1 MANITI
7 ILLFIAAVAIAAAVS
22 SFITSQKMRGKVA
35 YMLDALEDKELNFR
49 FDEKRIRGRKFN
61 KTLNRL
67 RNIFDKER
75 HEIIE
80 QEKYFG
86 LMLDHVKTGVAVIE
100 EDGRVNYC
108 NSTALSLLGI
118 ATFGHIRQLRPVSDY
133 LYEAFQ
139 TIADGTEEK
148 ASYYNESGKMT
159 ISITA
164 SEATIGKEKVRIIAF
179 NDISNEIAENEQ
191 QSWSKLI
198 RVLTHEIMNTI
209 TPIASL
215 SDTLLKFDGV
225 SDDVRDG
232 LSTISQSSKGLI
244 KFVDSYRNLTRV
256 APPVKKAFY
265 FRELAERV
273 ISLTKEQ
280 AVISG
285 ATCTYE
291 EKTDDIILYADEG
304 QITQILINLV
314 KNAIQAEAK
323 SIRITAQ
330 ITPSEQTVI
339 SVSNDGLPI
348 SRESQDEIF
357 VPFFTTK
364 QEGTGIGLSLS
375 RQIMRLHNGSLTLTR
390 SDENGTIFTML
401 FR

>member
-1 MANITI
+1 MTNLTTI
-7 ILLFIAAVAIAAAVS
+7 LIVIAAVVITAAVT
-22 SFITSQKMRGKVA
+22 SFLTSRKMRAKVA

-49 FDEKRIRGRKFN
+49 FDEKRWRGRKFN

-86 LMLDHVKTGVAVIE
+86 LMLDHVKTGIAVVE
-100 EDGRVNYC
+100 KDGRVAYSN
-108 NSTALSLLGI
+108 NTALSLLGI
-118 ATFGHIRQLRPVSDY
+118 ATFGHIRQLRAVSDS
-133 LYEAFQ
+133 LYESFQ
-139 TIADGTEEK
+139 TIADGSEER

-159 ISITA
+159 ISLTA
-164 SEATIGKEKVRIIAF
+164 SEATIGKETVRIIAF
-179 NDISNEIAENEQ
+179 NDISSEIAENEQ

-198 RVLTHEIMNTI
+198 RVLTHEIMNTV
-209 TPIASL
+209 TPISSL
-215 SDTLLKFDGV
+215 SETLLSFDGL
-225 SDDVRDG
+225 SDDLKNG

-256 APPVKKAFY
+256 AAPVRKAFY

-273 ISLTKEQ
+273 ISLTREQ
-280 AVISG
+280 AAMNG
-285 ATCTYE
+285 AVCTYE
-291 EKTDDIILYADEG
+291 EMSEDIILYADEG

-314 KNAIQAEAK
+314 KNALQAEARNIVV
-323 SIRITAQ
+323 SAQ

-339 SVSNDGLPI
+339 SVTNDGQPI

-390 SDENGTIFTML
+390 SDESGTVFTLL

>member
-1 MANITI
+1 MMNISI
-7 ILLFIAAVAIAAAVS
+7 ILLIMVAVVITAAVTSFVVS
-22 SFITSQKMRGKVA
+22 RKMRDKVA

-49 FDEKRIRGRKFN
+49 FDEKRLRGRKFN

-100 EDGRVNYC
+100 KDGRVNYC
-108 NSTALSLLGI
+108 NSTALNLLGI
-118 ATFGHIRQLRPVSDY
+118 ATFGHIRQLRAVSDS
-133 LYEAFQ
+133 LYDAFQ

-164 SEATIGKEKVRIIAF
+164 SQATIGKDIVRIIAF
-179 NDISNEIAENEQ
+179 NDISSEIAENEQ

-225 SDDVRDG
+225 SEDIKNG

-244 KFVDSYRNLTRV
+244 KFVESYRNLTRV
-256 APPVKKAFY
+256 APPVRKAFY

-273 ISLTKEQ
+273 INLTKDQ
-280 AVISG
+280 ALTSG
-285 ATCTYE
+285 AVCKYKE
-291 EKTDDIILYADEG
+291 QSEDIILYADEG

-314 KNAIQAEAK
+314 KNAIQAEARNIK
-323 SIRITAQ
+323 ITAQ
-330 ITPSEQTVI
+330 ITLSEQTIITVF
-339 SVSNDGLPI
+339 NDGTPI

-375 RQIMRLHNGSLTLTR
+375 RQIMRMHNGTLSLTR
-390 SDENGTIFTML
+390 SDNKGTIFTLL
-401 FR
+401 FK

>member
-1 MANITI
+1 MNISI
-7 ILLFIAAVAIAAAVS
+7 ILLIMVAVVITAAVTSFVVS
-22 SFITSQKMRGKVA
+22 RKMRDKVA

-49 FDEKRIRGRKFN
+49 FDERRWRGRKFN
-61 KTLNRL
+61 RTLNRL

-100 EDGRVNYC
+100 KDGRVNYC
-108 NSTALSLLGI
+108 NSTALNLLGI
-118 ATFGHIRQLRPVSDY
+118 ATFGHIRQLRAVSDS
-133 LYEAFQ
+133 LYDAFQ

-164 SEATIGKEKVRIIAF
+164 SQATIGKDIERIIAF
-179 NDISNEIAENEQ
+179 NDISSEIAENEQ

-225 SDDVRDG
+225 SEDIKNG

-244 KFVDSYRNLTRV
+244 KFVESYRNLTRV
-256 APPVKKAFY
+256 APPVRKAFY

-273 ISLTKEQ
+273 INLTKDQ
-280 AVISG
+280 ALTSG
-285 ATCTYE
+285 AVCKYE
-291 EKTDDIILYADEG
+291 EQSEDIILYADEG

-314 KNAIQAEAK
+314 KNAIQAEARNIK
-323 SIRITAQ
+323 ITAQ
-330 ITPSEQTVI
+330 ITLSEQTIITVF
-339 SVSNDGLPI
+339 NDGTPI

-375 RQIMRLHNGSLTLTR
+375 RQIMRMHNGTLSLTR
-390 SDENGTIFTML
+390 SDDKGTIFTLL
-401 FR
+401 FK